1 MDPITESEYAAIIA
15 KASEAVAATQ
25 DLNIDLWNAT
35 IAPDHDALVASAQA
49 AMQAKAE
56 ILADKTSYA

>member
-1 MDPITESEYAAIIA
+1 MW
-15 KASEAVAATQ
+15 
-25 DLNIDLWNAT
+25 NINK
-35 IAPDHDALVASAQA
+35 QA